1 MVVLILKCIR
11 IAGVVGFPKG
21 WFFRTFPRDEISCM
35 CSDRKLGFNWGRI
48 LDHVVLVDFEVDLLA
63 LVKIKPLFDNLAHG
77 NDRLLVNGFC
87 QPEWNFVTFSSD
99 IYYGTIHNVSEFTK
113 CFTWKVMGE
122 ILHYCIKKS
131 LLCNLPIKH
140 IMISSQKSS
149 KYCPRYLLS
158 TEMSHLPPSLLRGS
172 SHMGLMPCL
181 NSE

>member
-63 LVKIKPLFDNLAHG
+63 LVKIKPLFDNPAHG
-77 NDRLLVNGFC
+77 NDRLFVNGFC

-122 ILHYCIKKS
+122 ILHYWIIVPTGWPKS
-131 LLCNLPIKH
+131 KFPISNGY
-140 IMISSQKSS
+140 SSVSEHFWPHVGKV
-149 KYCPRYLLS
+149 KMCLKG
-158 TEMSHLPPSLLRGS
+158 GS
-172 SHMGLMPCL
+172 FFMRFSWFFIIV
-181 NSE
+181 S